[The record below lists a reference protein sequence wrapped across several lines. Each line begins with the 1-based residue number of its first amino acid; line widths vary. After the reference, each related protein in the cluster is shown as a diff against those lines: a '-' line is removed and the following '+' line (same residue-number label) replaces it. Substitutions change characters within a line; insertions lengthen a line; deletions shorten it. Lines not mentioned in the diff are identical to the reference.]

1 MSPHMHITD
10 QSLHAATK
18 GATVDEILV
27 DSDASAES
35 TPAPIS
41 QTTGQTTPAEIE
53 TLPYWLVNVP
63 QEQWP
68 AECPEW
74 LHNLEPRA
82 IEVLSTLDGAYKK
95 HDWEMVKETIKTN
108 HLEHFQRLPSDLRK
122 YLEYMFHIKK
132 KYGSVMSF
140 VVKERLCWGEGT
152 PEDLKPKGRP
162 FEFDEDLKILLNDW
176 PYGVENGIVHMVVW
190 TKFELAEDPD
200 TGDLTDAARK
210 EIDDYVQKTFCTHL
224 SPERVVWFKNWRALK
239 SIHAVEHFH
248 VLLNNP
254 DMEFVK
260 EITHGDIPLVEK
272 VSGKESHY
280 HH

>member
-1 MSPHMHITD
+1 MLANIAIGREVSKYYLADRFFLDLLHTGLPNLHRSAMSPHMHITD

-74 LHNLEPRA
+74 LRNLEPRA

-95 HDWEMVKETIKTN
+95 HDWEMVKETISEPHT
-108 HLEHFQRLPSDLRK
+108 LPRCLQ
-122 YLEYMFHIKK
+122 L
-132 KYGSVMSF
+132 
-140 VVKERLCWGEGT
+140 
-152 PEDLKPKGRP
+152 
-162 FEFDEDLKILLNDW
+162 
-176 PYGVENGIVHMVVW
+176 
-190 TKFELAEDPD
+190 
-200 TGDLTDAARK
+200 
-210 EIDDYVQKTFCTHL
+210 
-224 SPERVVWFKNWRALK
+224 
-239 SIHAVEHFH
+239 
-248 VLLNNP
+248 VLL
-254 DMEFVK
+254 V
-260 EITHGDIPLVEK
+260 I
-272 VSGKESHY
+272 S
-280 HH
+280 